1 MTPKDLA
8 RFRTRLEQEQAA
20 ITAQIADLQQRVEG
34 ANENNDQAEDYGD
47 EAQTAVQQEE
57 TLIEMDVL
65 RNTLYQIEKALE
77 RLDDGTYGISEVSGK
92 PIPIERLEVLP
103 YATTLVADKKTNVP
117 LRRNAPDFSVAC
129 LEFGNGIVA
138 IVLSLLM
145 GGEMDRPKEDDM
157 SEERMLRALMDAQG
171 RG

>member
-1 MTPKDLA
+1 MTSADLA
-8 RFRTRLEQEQAA
+8 RFRARLEQEYAT
-20 ITAQIADLQQRVEG
+20 ISAQIADLQQRVEG

-77 RLDDGTYGISEVSGK
+77 RIDDGTYGVSEVSGK

-103 YATTLVADKKTNVP
+103 YATKLVD
-117 LRRNAPDFSVAC
+117 
-129 LEFGNGIVA
+129 E
-138 IVLSLLM
+138 
-145 GGEMDRPKEDDM
+145 
-157 SEERMLRALMDAQG
+157 
-171 RG
+171 